1 MKFRSLALVALAT
14 LAAAADAGAQVAV
27 IVNDPTVEPPV
38 SKLSQS
44 EQDLFDRAVLPKVRK
59 VLANE
64 YCEEEVTVAGSVR
77 GAFTRAGAQQMLVF
91 YQFCQTGNG
100 LGSVGVAVLE
110 NGKVA
115 ANLVSAESAW
125 SVDARALPDVN
136 QNGLDEFALY
146 YSGGMHQGE
155 GGTGVDIMEFS
166 GARLKG
172 IGWFQAESF
181 SDSSPTAGY
190 KVSVKPGARPVF
202 TREKFLQNDAGK
214 WRRSGRPAVFKLTA
228 VYGTFE
234 VVK

>member
-1 MKFRSLALVALAT
+1 MKFRSLALVAFAV
-14 LAAAADAGAQVAV
+14 LAAAAEAGAQVAV
-27 IVNDPTVEPPV
+27 VINDPNVELPV
-38 SKLSQS
+38 AKLSPN
-44 EQDLFDRAVLPKVRK
+44 EQGLFDKTVLPAVRK

-64 YCEEEVTVAGSVR
+64 YCEEEVTVAGSAS
-77 GAFTRAGAQQMLVF
+77 GAFTRAGSKQTLVF

-100 LGSVGVAVLE
+100 LGSVGLAVLE

-115 ANLVSAESAW
+115 ANFVSAESAW
-125 SVDARALPDVN
+125 SVDAQALPDIN
-136 QNGLDEFALY
+136 MNGLDEFALY

-166 GARLKG
+166 AGKLKG

-190 KVSVKPGARPVF
+190 KVSVKPGVRPVF
-202 TREKFLQNDAGK
+202 TREKFIQNDAGK
-214 WRRSGRPAVFKLTA
+214 WRRSGRPAAFKLTA